1 MYSPAQEEP
10 MGAVFMMELSQAVA
24 DREPVVGG
32 KRYFRGGLSVV
43 SVKYS
48 SLCSL
53 SHELA
58 RAVREVAEAR
68 SEARDRNVRETSVP
82 TPSE

>member
-10 MGAVFMMELSQAVA
+10 MGAVFMELSQAVA
-24 DREPVVGG
+24 DREPVGG